1 MELSVP
7 RCRTSCRQDV
17 PRLKELWKLAFGDE
31 DDYIDHFFARYHT
44 PERMFVLEEQGTVQA
59 MTAWFDMPLVTEEG
73 IRWPSA
79 YLYAVATH
87 PDCRGRGL
95 AGQLLAFADR
105 WLGEQGFACVTT
117 VPARPDLHVFFGGNG
132 FREAFALEQ
141 CPLKKCK
148 AEELAMLSCVGMEEY
163 ALARE
168 TMLEGTDHISY
179 SQSALD
185 YQAGVCALSGGGL
198 YRVGARGCACVEL
211 FGDQVFVKELL
222 VDEKERGAAL
232 AAIAQRHPAKT
243 YWVRGPYR
251 GQAEKWEFAMIKW
264 LVPEPE
270 WGGQENAYLG
280 LAFD

>member
-7 RCRTSCRQDV
+7 QCRTSRRQDV

-31 DDYIDHFFARYHT
+31 DDYIDHFFTRYYT
-44 PERMFVLEEQGTVQA
+44 PERMLVLEEHGIVQA
-59 MTAWFDMPLVTEEG
+59 MTAWFDMPLATEDG
-73 IRWPSA
+73 VRWPSA

-105 WLGEQGFACVTT
+105 WLGDQGFACVTT

-132 FREAFALEQ
+132 FKESFVLEQ
-141 CPLKKCK
+141 CQHKMCK
-148 AEELAMLSCVGMEEY
+148 VKEPATLNFAEAEEY
-163 ALARE
+163 ARMRE
-168 TMLEGTDHISY
+168 AMLEGTDYISY
-179 SQSALD
+179 SQSAMD

-198 YRVGARGCACVEL
+198 YRVGERGCACVEL
-211 FGDQVFVKELL
+211 SGDQVFVKELL
-222 VDEKERGAAL
+222 VDEREREAAL

-251 GQAEKWEFAMIKW
+251 GQSEKWEFAMIKW
-264 LVPEPE
+264 LIPEPE
-270 WGGQENAYLG
+270 WGRQENAYLG